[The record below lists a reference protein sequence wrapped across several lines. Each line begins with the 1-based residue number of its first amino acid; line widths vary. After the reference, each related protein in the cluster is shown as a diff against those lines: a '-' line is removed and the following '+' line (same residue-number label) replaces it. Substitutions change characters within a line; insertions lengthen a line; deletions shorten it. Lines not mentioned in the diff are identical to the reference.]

1 MPTALRADGSDRLI
15 KQTFGLRRKSGWS
28 VNPQEQVTNLGKQ
41 FANFI
46 VCEFCYVP
54 AHARFVTNVDEQ
66 LLGSYFWV
74 D

>member
-1 MPTALRADGSDRLI
+1 MPTALKADGSDRLT
-15 KQTFGLRRKSGWS
+15 KQMFGLRRKSGWN

-46 VCEFCYVP
+46 VREFCYVP
-54 AHARFVTNVDEQ
+54 AHVRFVARVDDQ